1 MDRVNGGFF
10 FYSAG
15 RSPEYWEAASLL
27 GWAAPS
33 THMDLPLV
41 SLWALLLHQCDL
53 CWAKRPT
60 VVHLECGHIMC
71 CIFITKGHNHTVA
84 EWLSPSAFNH
94 WKSEETQ
101 VQKKKVRSHTHTP
114 SPRTCLKRNLKR
126 SPCCWLWWWR
136 RRLSTGDGWRFFFFL
151 LFSQTLDQDLWV
163 AGDRSKEEGVP
174 SRFGRG
180 TGMCPLIRL
189 GNCGGRERG
198 LELVRGGGGT
208 AALSLLWF
216 PVFNSCNIHCTSSS
230 LSPSSTTGEAVNI
243 GFWNTEPCVCL
254 CVCERECGVCVC
266 FCMISQMRSSSQT
279 SPPCSDWLPWAQTG
293 SIHRISSPSQQ
304 SWNRTPLLDLLTQ
317 SQPVSPALKSLLFCT
332 TTTKHYF
339 F

>member
-1 MDRVNGGFF
+1 MDRVNGVFF

-136 RRLSTGDGWRFFFFL
+136 RRLSTGDGWRFFFF
-151 LFSQTLDQDLWV
+151 FFRRPWIRTCGW
-163 AGDRSKEEGVP
+163 
-174 SRFGRG
+174 RG
-180 TGMCPLIRL
+180 TGARRREFLPGLAEGQACVRWL
-189 GNCGGRERG
+189 GW
-198 LELVRGGGGT
+198 GT
-208 AALSLLWF
+208 VEEEKGA
-216 PVFNSCNIHCTSSS
+216 
-230 LSPSSTTGEAVNI
+230 
-243 GFWNTEPCVCL
+243 
-254 CVCERECGVCVC
+254 
-266 FCMISQMRSSSQT
+266 
-279 SPPCSDWLPWAQTG
+279 
-293 SIHRISSPSQQ
+293 
-304 SWNRTPLLDLLTQ
+304 
-317 SQPVSPALKSLLFCT
+317 
-332 TTTKHYF
+332 
-339 F
+339 